1 MESGHGGMPGKEFA
15 TLALNWFIFA
25 NFADMLHSSTRFT
38 WLRMLVRPQAV
49 LASHFGG
56 TVPGFTV
63 LPGMLGGIL
72 LVQCWADLLNLGS
85 RFEIGQVLA
94 TSLVAG
100 PLLGLLLV
108 NLQAWGGHVAG
119 QFLAPLTPSEGLFKR
134 LRSGKPGGLRLML
147 ATFNTG
153 GIWVALA
160 LVMLVELLL
169 DDARHFFPGE
179 GLLLFSILK
188 ALLIASYLGLN
199 TWLYRLAYPQGK
211 TWLLVAVL
219 MWVFTI
225 VLGAGFVWL
234 IGLPLT

>member
-1 MESGHGGMPGKEFA
+1 
-15 TLALNWFIFA
+15 
-25 NFADMLHSSTRFT
+25 MLRSSTRFT

-56 TVPGFTV
+56 TAPGFTV

-85 RFEIGQVLA
+85 RFAVGQVLS

-108 NLQAWGGHVAG
+108 SLQAWGGHAAG
-119 QFLAPLTPSEGLFKR
+119 QLLAPSTPAEGLFKR

-147 ATFNTG
+147 ASFNTG
-153 GIWVALA
+153 GIWVALG
-160 LVMLVELLL
+160 LVMLLELQF

-179 GLLLFSILK
+179 GMLLFSILK
-188 ALLIASYLGLN
+188 ALLIACYLCLN
-199 TWLYRLAYPQGK
+199 TWLYRFAYPQGR
-211 TWLLVAVL
+211 TWLLIAFT
-219 MWVFTI
+219 MWAFTI